1 MENIKKV
8 LLAYGLDPQRANY
21 QPYGSGHIND
31 TYLVTEENAYILQR
45 INTRIFKDVEGL
57 MRNISLVTGFL
68 REKILARGG
77 DVSRET
83 LTLLPSTG
91 GKNYITDENGNCW
104 RMYGFIAGAV
114 SLDQVQTPQEFY
126 ASGEAFGAFQRQLKD
141 FDASL
146 LTETIPDFHNTLKRY
161 EAFLAAEA
169 EAAPARRQTAIREIE
184 FVRQRFEEIASI
196 QAKSRMLPL
205 RVTHNDTKL
214 NNVMLDTVT
223 RRPLCV
229 IDLDTVMPG
238 TAIHD
243 FGDSIRFGAST
254 AAEDETDLKKVTL
267 DLTLFE
273 AYSRGFLK
281 GCAGT
286 LTIQEREMLPEGALI
301 MTLEC
306 GIRFLTDY
314 LQNDIYFKIHRPGH
328 NLDRCRT
335 QFKLAAEMEN
345 KMDAMRGILAQIE

>member
-1 MENIKKV
+1 MENFKKV
-8 LLAYGLDPQRANY
+8 LLAYGLDPQEAQCR
-21 QPYGSGHIND
+21 PYGSGHIND
-31 TYLVTEENAYILQR
+31 TYLVTEKKPYILQR
-45 INTRIFKDVEGL
+45 INTRVFKDVEGL
-57 MRNISLVTGFL
+57 MRNISLVTRFL
-68 REKILARGG
+68 REKILIQGG

-83 LTLLPSTG
+83 LTLLPSAG
-91 GKNYITDENGNCW
+91 GKNYITDEEGHCW
-104 RMYGFIAGAV
+104 RMYGFIADAV
-114 SLDQVQTPQEFY
+114 SLDQVQTPEEFY
-126 ASGEAFGAFQRQLKD
+126 ASGEAFGSFQRQLKD
-141 FDASL
+141 FDAAL

-161 EAFLAAEA
+161 ETFLTAEA
-169 EAAPARRQTAIREIE
+169 EAVSERRQKAIQEIA
-184 FVRQRFEEIASI
+184 FVRRRFEEIASI
-196 QAKSRMLPL
+196 QQRSKALPL

-214 NNVMLDTVT
+214 NNVMLDNAT

-238 TAIHD
+238 TVIHD

-254 AAEDETDLKKVTL
+254 AAEDEKDLTKVSL

-286 LTIQEREMLPEGALI
+286 LTQQEKALLPEGALI

-314 LQNDIYFKIHRPGH
+314 LQNDVYFKIHRKEQ

-335 QFKLAAEMEN
+335 QFRLAAEMEN
-345 KMDAMRGILAQIE
+345 NMDAMRGILAQIE